1 MYISFFQ
8 TANSRSGFSDYK
20 VMSHMEWTDK
30 SGTAQVSDIV
40 LTISNWHYNRDT
52 LKDAVAPYC
61 KLENVMVTLK
71 LSSSVFE
78 PPTAPTGGVTADDPE
93 PPATEET
100 SSNSGDK
107 TFVSSDGDV
116 YYFDRNGC
124 IIPYVAF
131 HQLLANEEFA
141 KYLEEV
147 KVRYDSKFGP
157 EKKGPSTP
165 PPVPSEDLAKI
176 REEKKR
182 KLAMLYG
189 RNRKRPAINFADDDD
204 VNCVG
209 DKKGDDDDVDDDDDD
224 DNDDDGKNQKPNSP
238 ISSQYPDE
246 YPFEPEP
253 ETSATKAGRKRG
265 QKK

>member
-1 MYISFFQ
+1 
-8 TANSRSGFSDYK
+8 
-20 VMSHMEWTDK
+20 MEWTDK
-30 SGTAQVSDIV
+30 NGTRQVSDIV

-52 LKDAVAPYC
+52 LKDSVAPYC

-93 PPATEET
+93 APATEET

-107 TFVSSDGDV
+107 TFVTSDGDV

-147 KVRYDSKFGP
+147 KVRYDSKTGP
-157 EKKGPSTP
+157 DKKGPSTP
-165 PPVPSEDLAKI
+165 PPPMSTEDSAKI

-189 RNRKRPAINFADDDD
+189 RNRKIPAINFAE
-204 VNCVG
+204 
-209 DKKGDDDDVDDDDDD
+209 DDDVDYNADGNDDNDDDD
-224 DNDDDGKNQKPNSP
+224 DNDGKNQKPNSP
-238 ISSQYPDE
+238 ISSQYPDD
-246 YPFEPEP
+246 YPFAPEP

>member
-1 MYISFFQ
+1 
-8 TANSRSGFSDYK
+8 
-20 VMSHMEWTDK
+20 MEWTDK

-147 KVRYDSKFGP
+147 KVRYDSKTGP

-165 PPVPSEDLAKI
+165 PPVPTEDLAKI

-204 VNCVG
+204 VDCVG
-209 DKKGDDDDVDDDDDD
+209 DKKGGGGYDDDDDDDDVDDD
-224 DNDDDGKNQKPNSP
+224 NDDGKNQKPNSP
-238 ISSQYPDE
+238 ISSQYPDD
-246 YPFEPEP
+246 YYLEPEP
-253 ETSATKAGRKRG
+253 ETSVTKSGRKRG